1 MKLLKVGVGLEG
13 IVRIERGLDLMIFIV
28 EIYAN
33 KEYVF
38 LCGWICFLKIC
49 FKLFFIWKNI
59 KLNFL
64 CICFDNFYTLILK
77 IKISK
82 KILF

>member
-38 LCGWICFLKIC
+38 
-49 FKLFFIWKNI
+49 FFYVVEYV
-59 KLNFL
+59 F
-64 CICFDNFYTLILK
+64 
-77 IKISK
+77 
-82 KILF
+82 

>member
-38 LCGWICFLKIC
+38 FMWLNMF
-49 FKLFFIWKNI
+49 FKNMF
-59 KLNFL
+59 
-64 CICFDNFYTLILK
+64 
-77 IKISK
+77 
-82 KILF
+82 

>member
-38 LCGWICFLKIC
+38 FFMWLNMF
-49 FKLFFIWKNI
+49 FKNMF
-59 KLNFL
+59 
-64 CICFDNFYTLILK
+64 
-77 IKISK
+77 
-82 KILF
+82 